1 MSGMQSSSCMRY
13 LTGLQLL
20 VVHQIALAR
29 DDVRVGERLV
39 DRQRVGFDPFAI
51 KEARFWMTFGQQYLT
66 YLDCIQNLGM
76 SRIDEIEYEA
86 PLADGSGK
94 TAKVKIVPLHFHVT
108 PRLNR
113 WKKTLTF

>member
-1 MSGMQSSSCMRY
+1 MHHEELES
-13 LTGLQLL
+13 L
-20 VVHQIALAR
+20 VKNY
-29 DDVRVGERLV
+29 
-39 DRQRVGFDPFAI
+39 PTI

-94 TAKVKIVPLHFHVT
+94 TAKVKIVPLQFLT
-108 PRLNR
+108 ARSIPIMYITTASTRRLTTR
-113 WKKTLTF
+113 PVCRA